1 MEALQVSQ
9 SCARA
14 DMLKCRLL
22 KLTLLNCSVAMLSIV
37 SLVLQVLPNDAVRCN
52 PDRGRIQ
59 SGGSL
64 DLELTL
70 NFLQPQQV

>member
-1 MEALQVSQ
+1 MLVCSLLQP
-9 SCARA
+9 
-14 DMLKCRLL
+14 
-22 KLTLLNCSVAMLSIV
+22 TLLDSSVAKLFRS